1 MMDDLKLLA
10 GLPINI
16 SGIKI
21 YPLKLVEIAEIG
33 EVEFYTMLGTLC
45 FDIGDLENY
54 EQIKTEIADLK
65 PFDVIYNFC
74 IYDINY
80 SEKILNIF
88 KLFLKQDVYIDKING
103 VFYTRDK
110 NIIDRNVFDEIIKVL
125 KVQNHIQKS
134 KEEEYNPANSKA
146 KEFIEKIKK
155 IKKNAPK
162 SKDNID
168 LHSII
173 SGVTWKSGKNI
184 NEIWGLTI
192 YQLFDAYRR
201 LDIVDNYSNIMY
213 GIYSG
218 SIDLKKINQK
228 EIFWSVKFKN
238 KED

>member
-1 MMDDLKLLA
+1 
-10 GLPINI
+10 
-16 SGIKI
+16 
-21 YPLKLVEIAEIG
+21 
-33 EVEFYTMLGTLC
+33 MLGTLC
-45 FDIGDLENY
+45 FDIEDLENY

-74 IYDINY
+74 IYDNNY

-184 NEIWGLTI
+184 GEIWGLTI